1 MMMGSVAFSR
11 HKRRNRVLTAVAAIV
26 SCQRWIGTGA
36 HAFVRPYQASISGL
50 LHAKEMPRR
59 LPTSIRSYDNDSEDF
74 DLNLFVRGA
83 ERANRLVAQR
93 FNRAN
98 KIEIRN
104 DAILAASFVLGRFL
118 TYDIPLSVN
127 RITPGWELQDVVWL
141 TGTLSSATV
150 LVLCYA
156 VAGLLTRTYDVDVPS
171 LPPPAVRALVN
182 VALSC
187 PAWLLAEHL
196 MGYGPADI
204 AGNTFGC
211 ALETGLVGLGLF
223 MAVGKTISTDMR

>member
-1 MMMGSVAFSR
+1 MMMGSEAFCR
-11 HKRRNRVLTAVAAIV
+11 TIRRKRALTAVAAIV
-26 SCQRWIGTGA
+26 SCERWIATGA
-36 HAFVRPYQASISGL
+36 HAFVRPCQAPIL
-50 LHAKEMPRR
+50 APLHAKEMPRR
-59 LPTSIRSYDNDSEDF
+59 FPTAIRSYDNDSEDF

-83 ERANRLVAQR
+83 KRANRLVARR

-104 DAILAASFVLGRFL
+104 DAILAASFVHGRFL
-118 TYDIPLSVN
+118 AYDIPLSVN
-127 RITPGWELQDVVWL
+127 RITPGWELQDIVWL
-141 TGTLSSATV
+141 TGTLSSATI
-150 LVLCYA
+150 LVLCYV
-156 VAGLLTRTYDVDVPS
+156 VAGLLTRTYDVDVPTG
-171 LPPPAVRALVN
+171 PPPAARALVN

-187 PAWLLAEHL
+187 PSWLLAEHL

-211 ALETGLVGLGLF
+211 ALKTGLVCLGLF